1 MSSLLYHYEWPV
13 FALMVM
19 NSAMSEVIGF
29 PFFFVFAVIT
39 YYDYVF
45 SGNGPVKNGQ
55 LIGTQV
61 SLWAPYSYIYYVN
74 IEYQVQSQL
83 PHLKLTHSY
92 NMFCRMSFCWSSG
105 CGFRCIKSDCIHFGK
120 GTWI

>member
-29 PFFFVFAVIT
+29 PFFFVFVVIT

-45 SGNGPVKNGQ
+45 SGNDPVAHKNGQ

-61 SLWAPYSYIYYVN
+61 FG
-74 IEYQVQSQL
+74 
-83 PHLKLTHSY
+83 HLT
-92 NMFCRMSFCWSSG
+92 
-105 CGFRCIKSDCIHFGK
+105 
-120 GTWI
+120 